1 VPTVLE
7 DHDAGPDK
15 SQIDMGSEGGPTD
28 PLYPYHSNYDSYHWM
43 ATFGD
48 PGFHVHE
55 AMGQYLSLL
64 AYNLATAELI
74 PFNVPNYADQM
85 DIYFDELT
93 EVISSSSSN
102 VSVSELRDA
111 IDTFRT
117 QANEV
122 VELSQLAVSSNDTEL
137 LQVVNH
143 KYRDFQR
150 GFTSQGGLANREFY
164 QHTIFAPGIDTG
176 KFDQWSRW
184 RRYANTRRLRTSH
197 LPRYYRGH
205 RCWQLHARRRVGT

>member
-1 VPTVLE
+1 
-7 DHDAGPDK
+7 
-15 SQIDMGSEGGPTD
+15 MGSEGGPTD

-48 PGFHVHE
+48 PGFHVHA

-85 DIYFDELT
+85 DIYFNELT
-93 EVISSSSSN
+93 GVISSSSGDL
-102 VSVSELRDA
+102 SVSELRDA

-122 VELSQLAVSSNDTEL
+122 VELSQLAVSTNDTDL

-150 GFTSQGGLANREFY
+150 GFTSQGGLVGREFY

-176 KFDQWSRW
+176 KSDSQPF
-184 RRYANTRRLRTSH
+184 
-197 LPRYYRGH
+197 
-205 RCWQLHARRRVGT
+205 